1 MKKTLLLILFVVFLQ
16 GCSTFGFAYKKSDW
30 LALWYIRDYVS
41 LDQSQQ
47 QLLSKELNVLQQWHC
62 ASELP
67 IYAKELRQLNSNILN
82 DNVSFSYISDTRD
95 FIRSKFNTLSAE
107 ALAGVRNFL
116 NSLSE
121 KQKKQL
127 TETILEKRNERQT
140 RRSQDDVNERVAEQ
154 RQERQEDVVNWLG
167 SMNEVQIV
175 LLDDWLTQ
183 RETYSDAR
191 RAIRD
196 IWQTEFIDVILSDN
210 STADYDAR
218 LMRILTWSND
228 LYPQAL
234 VKANQQRDMATNQLL
249 LDLFQS
255 STDSQKQ
262 YLLNKLLEIQKQVEK
277 LIC

>member
-47 QLLSKELNVLQQWHC
+47 QLLSKELNELQQWHC

-107 ALAGVRNFL
+107 ALPGVRNFL

-127 TETILEKRNERQT
+127 TENIIEKRNERQT

-167 SMNEVQIV
+167 SMNEVQKA
-175 LLDDWLTQ
+175 LLDDWLMK
-183 RETYSDAR
+183 REAYSDAR

-196 IWQTEFIDVILSDN
+196 IWQAEFIDVILSDN
-210 STADYDAR
+210 TS
-218 LMRILTWSND
+218 
-228 LYPQAL
+228 
-234 VKANQQRDMATNQLL
+234 VKC
-249 LDLFQS
+249 
-255 STDSQKQ
+255 
-262 YLLNKLLEIQKQVEK
+262 QVQVWVK
-277 LIC
+277 PLS